1 MTTFLAVLGC
11 AGTVVLWGVLCWV
24 CREYKR
30 EILAATQ
37 TMKNQKSA
45 IDVMWKTDSM
55 NREKIVSLESSVT
68 ERDETI
74 DGLISKTDEMQIE
87 KKESAVRIAGLRD
100 LLKKQRWEL
109 IEAKR
114 LAREIFAAISPSSS
128 VETPSGLAMPENT
141 QTDAM
146 QILESATRL
155 TVQYLQSLAINN
167 SQSEIPHGFLEAQ
180 LESMV
185 KRLIQHH
192 ATIDGLISKTDE
204 MQIEKKESAVR
215 IAGLRDSLKKERCE
229 LINAKRLARE
239 IFAAISPE
247 SCSEPVSALP
257 SEELGDG

>member
-100 LLKKQRWEL
+100 
-109 IEAKR
+109 
-114 LAREIFAAISPSSS
+114 
-128 VETPSGLAMPENT
+128 
-141 QTDAM
+141 
-146 QILESATRL
+146 
-155 TVQYLQSLAINN
+155 
-167 SQSEIPHGFLEAQ
+167 
-180 LESMV
+180 
-185 KRLIQHH
+185 
-192 ATIDGLISKTDE
+192 
-204 MQIEKKESAVR
+204 
-215 IAGLRDSLKKERCE
+215 SLKKERCE